1 MIIRKRKI
9 VVFVKNK
16 LITLDTVIPLLLE
29 LKVKHNISS
38 EIVVFDSLAHEAINN
53 NVVLSDLVTYVGKE
67 LFITKGENRKFL
79 RRIYVLSS
87 LVRLIF
93 GFFMGDKI
101 IHFGILNDWKFK
113 FVSLLFN
120 TNIYQMQGTAF
131 DFNYPVVLAIFRDLT
146 LPTYTGKNIIICTE
160 DVKRTDFRNCANK
173 NKIYK
178 FIEPRTRISWV
189 EYINSKSD
197 YYFNKYHDSIDTSNG
212 VIVFILATIDLL
224 EYKKR
229 LFHSTINI
237 LSNSGISIPIL
248 LKPHAYTEMDT
259 VYKAIKGNDLFH
271 VTYLHPSVLAT
282 KSRVF
287 ISNNFSNTFAD
298 AHSFGVTTV
307 EYTDHP
313 QELLEVIGEK
323 PENELFVDYFINN
336 DSAQFAKVMNDIM
349 GEKYDNP
356 LFKGHYR
363 DDNALDI
370 LAGVL

>member
-131 DFNYPVVLAIFRDLT
+131 DFNYPDVMAIVRDLT

-173 NKIYK
+173 N
-178 FIEPRTRISWV
+178 
-189 EYINSKSD
+189 
-197 YYFNKYHDSIDTSNG
+197 
-212 VIVFILATIDLL
+212 
-224 EYKKR
+224 
-229 LFHSTINI
+229 
-237 LSNSGISIPIL
+237 
-248 LKPHAYTEMDT
+248 
-259 VYKAIKGNDLFH
+259 
-271 VTYLHPSVLAT
+271 
-282 KSRVF
+282 
-287 ISNNFSNTFAD
+287 
-298 AHSFGVTTV
+298 
-307 EYTDHP
+307 
-313 QELLEVIGEK
+313 
-323 PENELFVDYFINN
+323 
-336 DSAQFAKVMNDIM
+336 
-349 GEKYDNP
+349 
-356 LFKGHYR
+356 
-363 DDNALDI
+363 
-370 LAGVL
+370 

>member
-131 DFNYPVVLAIFRDLT
+131 DFNYPDVMAIVRDLT

-160 DVKRTDFRNCANK
+160 DVKRTDFRNWANK

-298 AHSFGVTTV
+298 AHSFGVETV
-307 EYTDHP
+307 EYACY
-313 QELLEVIGEK
+313 K
-323 PENELFVDYFINN
+323 PEVLKITNDKSVEEKFVDYFIHDNEEDFSSVMSGIACQKYKEPSFSGHDRDSN
-336 DSAQFAKVMNDIM
+336 D
-349 GEKYDNP
+349 
-356 LFKGHYR
+356 LFESMIK
-363 DDNALDI
+363 
-370 LAGVL
+370 